1 MAYPCLG
8 EEDKLN
14 KIKNVAS
21 VSGEFIWVFIKVV
34 CFLVDMSPDDILQL
48 FGVKVNRTHDKI
60 RFMHKSFATITRGLD
75 RSLPPMR
82 LYEKA
87 KRLGIWNPSDIDL
100 SKDKTDWST
109 LKDEEKDL
117 ILRLLAM
124 FAAGEEAVTLDLLPL
139 MRVVALE
146 GRIEEEMFLTTFL
159 FEEAKHT
166 DFFRRFMDDI
176 SIVSNDLTNYH
187 TDNYR
192 HLFYD
197 ELPAALSKLETD
209 SSPSA
214 QIRASVTYNMVVEGV
229 LAETGYHAF
238 FTMLER
244 NDLMPGLRKGISLL
258 KQDESRHIAYGVYL
272 LSRLVAEHP
281 EEWDT
286 LEMQMNTLLPF
297 AVGVIGDAFA
307 AYDVVPFGLVEDDF
321 VDYAMGQFTKRFER
335 LEKAKGAS
343 LDEINRVAKETEDA

>member
-1 MAYPCLG
+1 M
-8 EEDKLN
+8 
-14 KIKNVAS
+14 
-21 VSGEFIWVFIKVV
+21 
-34 CFLVDMSPDDILQL
+34 
-48 FGVKVNRTHDKI
+48 THQ
-60 RFMHKSFATITRGLD
+60 SFATTTRGLD
-75 RSLPPMR
+75 RDLPPMR

-100 SKDKTDWST
+100 SKDKADWST
-109 LKDEEKDL
+109 FTDDEKDL

-124 FAAGEEAVTLDLLPL
+124 FVAGEEAVTLDLLPL
-139 MRVVALE
+139 IHVVARE
-146 GRIEEEMFLTTFL
+146 GRLEEEMFLTTFL

-166 DFFRRFMDDI
+166 DFFRRFLDEVTNLPPPMGDGKG
-176 SIVSNDLTNYH
+176 VRADLSHYHKFNYH
-187 TDNYR
+187 QI
-192 HLFYD
+192 FYN
-197 ELPAALSKLETD
+197 ELPAALSALEAD

-214 QIRASVTYNMVVEGV
+214 QVRASVTYNMVVEGV

-286 LEMQMNTLLPF
+286 LDAQMNSLLPF
-297 AVGVIGDAFA
+297 AIGVIGDAFA
-307 AYDVVPFGLVEDDF
+307 AYEIVPFGLVEDDF
-321 VDYAMGQFTKRFER
+321 VNYAMSQFAKRFER

-343 LDEINRVAKETEDA
+343 LEEINRVAREAEEA

>member
-1 MAYPCLG
+1 M
-8 EEDKLN
+8 
-14 KIKNVAS
+14 
-21 VSGEFIWVFIKVV
+21 
-34 CFLVDMSPDDILQL
+34 
-48 FGVKVNRTHDKI
+48 THA
-60 RFMHKSFATITRGLD
+60 SFATTTRGLD
-75 RSLPPMR
+75 RTLPPMR

-100 SKDKTDWST
+100 TKDRSDWAT
-109 LKDEEKDL
+109 LKVDEKDL

-124 FAAGEEAVTLDLLPL
+124 FVAGEEAVTLDLLPL
-139 MRVVALE
+139 IRVIAQE

-166 DFFRRFMDDI
+166 DFFRRFLD
-176 SIVSNDLTNYH
+176 SVALSGAEGEVEASAPGLTRYH

-192 HLFYD
+192 HIFYD
-197 ELPAALSKLETD
+197 ALPTALSMLETD
-209 SSPSA
+209 PSPSA

-244 NDLMPGLRKGISLL
+244 NNLMPGLRRGISLL

-281 EEWDT
+281 DEWDT
-286 LEMQMNTLLPF
+286 LDTQMNSLLPF
-297 AVGVIGDAFA
+297 AIGVIGDAFA

-321 VDYAMGQFTKRFER
+321 VNYAMSQFTKRFAR
-335 LEKAKGAS
+335 LEKARGAS
-343 LDEINRVAKETEDA
+343 LDEINRVARETEEA